1 MWGRCQHGFLTRTAK
16 LALLRLTS
24 NKEYNCCVLL
34 QQLQEFIMWEALITS
49 IFSILKS
56 HFDEVI
62 VRITTWF
69 LSFIL
74 CWLLIPAH
82 IQIELMARPLPA
94 LPDYAL
100 VYLFYLVAATSF
112 WQMFFIILDILASLV
127 EKFRQY
133 KAVNPQSKWVE
144 IDGEYKN
151 YTFFKC
157 HRLSLL
163 LRIKKS
169 SSSAKN

>member
-1 MWGRCQHGFLTRTAK
+1 MWGRCQYGFLTRTEK

-74 CWLLIPAH
+74 CWLLIPVH

-112 WQMFFIILDILASLV
+112 WQMFFILLDVAALLL
-127 EKFRQY
+127 EKFFKRRN
-133 KAVNPQSKWVE
+133 VEPQSERVE
-144 IDGEYKN
+144 INRE
-151 YTFFKC
+151 
-157 HRLSLL
+157 
-163 LRIKKS
+163 
-169 SSSAKN
+169 

>member
-1 MWGRCQHGFLTRTAK
+1 VLSNGFLTRTAK

-62 VRITTWF
+62 IRIAMWF

-74 CWLLIPAH
+74 CWLLIPVH

-100 VYLFYLVAATSF
+100 VYLFYLVVATSF
-112 WQMFFIILDILASLV
+112 WLTFFILLNIVALSINKRGSV
-127 EKFRQY
+127 E
-133 KAVNPQSKWVE
+133 PQSERVE
-144 IDGEYKN
+144 INRE
-151 YTFFKC
+151 
-157 HRLSLL
+157 
-163 LRIKKS
+163 
-169 SSSAKN
+169 